1 MKKLFAV
8 LCIMLLSGSFAS
20 YANVVSE
27 ADALQK
33 ASAFLRS
40 SQSVSR
46 KSNAKARRSNL
57 KLRVKGK
64 ALKTGNPSYYLF
76 ARDGEEGFV
85 LVAGDDRVANPILGY
100 SLSGSVDSTD
110 IPENM
115 KVWLDGYAEQIEYM
129 TEQKEEVRK
138 VEPQPGIGKA
148 VVAPLLKTKW
158 DQLKPFNDKCP
169 MGWDGRAPVGCVAV
183 ALGQIM
189 NYHRWPAKSEG
200 IIDYDAGL
208 TWINEDLADYSYDFD
223 NLDIP
228 QFLYN
233 VAAACQVKFEN
244 DGSGAWDVI
253 AGRGILEHFDYDKGM
268 EYHVPDYKAYDT
280 MYPSNYVYKSCS
292 YTKSQ
297 WDSLLRVELDERRPV
312 YYSGSNLRSGHAFVC
327 DGYDD
332 SGYFHFNWGWG
343 GSFDGWFVTSALSPG
358 GSWFSSNQ
366 AIITHIQPNR
376 GNAYWVDSHITGE
389 YSRHFL
395 NTLVDTVKSAY
406 CVENCSTGEKWYLGV
421 RDNVKA
427 KENKKRTYIS
437 VSYDEKTLLEEEGG
451 VLPNGTYKG
460 YYVYQSSDGVWNT
473 FRVCESEKE
482 TFQWIDVE
490 NGKCVLS
497 SSRNFE
503 YVYHNE
509 KNYCFILDDDK
520 SVQLSGGYFDENGTL
535 RYPEEVEY
543 RGKKYIVREIWEETK
558 EAYAGDLSQKKVV
571 FPKTLRKLFTTS
583 EFHHLDLPDSLE
595 YLYLMYFKG
604 KTLKLPSSL
613 LHIGRISDCPNLE
626 SLEIPEGVKSI
637 GNIERTEKWR
647 SLVVP
652 SSVTSI
658 GECRQSSFKSI
669 VFKPGSQVKELPEKF
684 AYESKQLKEVVLPDH
699 LLKVGQ
705 YAFSGC
711 NNITSI
717 TLPSSVKDIS
727 YAFGCYS
734 LRVVNVAKDSQ
745 LENISGAFSGC
756 VSLEHFE
763 IPSSVK
769 AIGQDAFRACR
780 SLTSVVIPNSVTSI
794 GEYAFYECDSL
805 ASVVIPNS
813 VTSIGKNAFNY
824 CGALRS
830 IELPSSLESIEKQVF
845 YNCKSLESVRIP
857 DLVTIIDDWA
867 FYDCDNLREV
877 TLGKSVREVKRESFG
892 AFGDRTRLSRI
903 CCYAQVPPFFVN
915 GYSSVTLYVPRESLE
930 LYKQAYSVGR
940 FADIRPINYYLSY
953 YVDGKLYN
961 RELLDIGTH
970 ITPLAEPEK
979 EGHTF
984 SGWEDP
990 IPDVMPTYDV
1000 AVGGHF
1006 TVNTYKVT
1014 YMVGNEVV
1022 HVDNVTYGSPIPAY
1036 VYSPEDEA
1044 VVFRGWIGERYEKM
1058 PAFDVVYTADIA
1070 NGIDDIVQDKEMDVY
1085 DLTGMKV
1092 GSTSEWHTLKPGTY
1106 IINGRKVRKG

>member
-1 MKKLFAV
+1 M
-8 LCIMLLSGSFAS
+8 
-20 YANVVSE
+20 
-27 ADALQK
+27 
-33 ASAFLRS
+33 
-40 SQSVSR
+40 
-46 KSNAKARRSNL
+46 
-57 KLRVKGK
+57 
-64 ALKTGNPSYYLF
+64 KTGNPSYYLF

-85 LVAGDDRVANPILGY
+85 LVAGDDRVTNPILGY

-129 TEQKEEVRK
+129 MEQKEEVRK
-138 VEPQPGIGKA
+138 VESQPGMGKA

-158 DQLKPFNDKCP
+158 NQLKPFNDKCP

-280 MYPSNYVYKSCS
+280 MYPSNYVYKSCR

-312 YYSGSNLRSGHAFVC
+312 YYSGSNLKTGHAFVC

-343 GSFDGWFVTSALSPG
+343 GAFDGWFVTSALTPG

-437 VSYDEKTLLEEEGG
+437 VSYDEKTLLKEEGG

-558 EAYAGDLSQKKVV
+558 EAYVGDLSQTKVV
-571 FPKTLRKLFTTS
+571 FPKTLRKLYTES
-583 EFHHLDLPDSLE
+583 EFYHLDLPDSLE
-595 YLYLMYFKG
+595 YLSLRYFKG

-658 GECRQSSFKSI
+658 GTCWQSSFKSI

-684 AYESKQLKEVVLPDH
+684 AYQCKQLKEVVLPDH
-699 LLKVGQ
+699 LLKVGK
-705 YAFSGC
+705 YAFDGC
-711 NNITSI
+711 SNITSI

-745 LENISGAFSGC
+745 LENISGAFWGC

-769 AIGQDAFRACR
+769 TIGWRTFSGCK
-780 SLTSVVIPNSVTSI
+780 
-794 GEYAFYECDSL
+794 SL

-813 VTSIGKNAFNY
+813 VTSIGYCAFMSCDSLTSVVIPNSVTTIEKSAFSD

-830 IELPSSLESIEKQVF
+830 IELSSSLESIGYSVF
-845 YNCKSLESVRIP
+845 NKCESLESVRIP
-857 DLVTIIDDWA
+857 DLVTTIDRDA
-867 FYDCDNLREV
+867 FQGCYNLREV
-877 TLGKSVREVKRESFG
+877 TLGKSVREVKRGSF
-892 AFGDRTRLSRI
+892 DNCMRLSSI
-903 CCYAQVPPFFVN
+903 YCYAQNPPEFEFESIIK
-915 GYSSVTLYVPRESLE
+915 GRPTLYVPRESLE
-930 LYKQAYSVGR
+930 LYKQAYSAGR
-940 FADIRPINYYLSY
+940 FADICPINYYLSY

-1092 GSTSEWHTLKPGTY
+1092 GTTSEWHTLKQGTY
-1106 IINGRKVRKG
+1106 IVNGRKVRKR

>member
-40 SQSVSR
+40 SQSASR
-46 KSNAKARRSNL
+46 KLNGRRSNL

-85 LVAGDDRVANPILGY
+85 LVAGDDRVTNPILGY

-129 TEQKEEVRK
+129 MEQKEEVRK
-138 VEPQPGIGKA
+138 VESQPGMGKA

-158 DQLKPFNDKCP
+158 NQLKPFNDKCP

-312 YYSGSNLRSGHAFVC
+312 YYSGSNLKTGHAFVC

-343 GSFDGWFVTSALSPG
+343 GAFDGWFVTSALTPG

-437 VSYDEKTLLEEEGG
+437 VSYDEKTLLKEEGG

-509 KNYCFILDDDK
+509 KNYCFIL
-520 SVQLSGGYFDENGTL
+520 
-535 RYPEEVEY
+535 
-543 RGKKYIVREIWEETK
+543 
-558 EAYAGDLSQKKVV
+558 
-571 FPKTLRKLFTTS
+571 LF
-583 EFHHLDLPDSLE
+583 
-595 YLYLMYFKG
+595 
-604 KTLKLPSSL
+604 
-613 LHIGRISDCPNLE
+613 
-626 SLEIPEGVKSI
+626 
-637 GNIERTEKWR
+637 
-647 SLVVP
+647 
-652 SSVTSI
+652 
-658 GECRQSSFKSI
+658 
-669 VFKPGSQVKELPEKF
+669 
-684 AYESKQLKEVVLPDH
+684 
-699 LLKVGQ
+699 
-705 YAFSGC
+705 
-711 NNITSI
+711 IT
-717 TLPSSVKDIS
+717 
-727 YAFGCYS
+727 
-734 LRVVNVAKDSQ
+734 
-745 LENISGAFSGC
+745 
-756 VSLEHFE
+756 
-763 IPSSVK
+763 
-769 AIGQDAFRACR
+769 
-780 SLTSVVIPNSVTSI
+780 
-794 GEYAFYECDSL
+794 
-805 ASVVIPNS
+805 
-813 VTSIGKNAFNY
+813 
-824 CGALRS
+824 
-830 IELPSSLESIEKQVF
+830 
-845 YNCKSLESVRIP
+845 
-857 DLVTIIDDWA
+857 
-867 FYDCDNLREV
+867 
-877 TLGKSVREVKRESFG
+877 
-892 AFGDRTRLSRI
+892 
-903 CCYAQVPPFFVN
+903 
-915 GYSSVTLYVPRESLE
+915 
-930 LYKQAYSVGR
+930 
-940 FADIRPINYYLSY
+940 
-953 YVDGKLYN
+953 
-961 RELLDIGTH
+961 
-970 ITPLAEPEK
+970 
-979 EGHTF
+979 
-984 SGWEDP
+984 
-990 IPDVMPTYDV
+990 
-1000 AVGGHF
+1000 
-1006 TVNTYKVT
+1006 
-1014 YMVGNEVV
+1014 
-1022 HVDNVTYGSPIPAY
+1022 
-1036 VYSPEDEA
+1036 
-1044 VVFRGWIGERYEKM
+1044 
-1058 PAFDVVYTADIA
+1058 
-1070 NGIDDIVQDKEMDVY
+1070 
-1085 DLTGMKV
+1085 
-1092 GSTSEWHTLKPGTY
+1092 
-1106 IINGRKVRKG
+1106 

>member
-1 MKKLFAV
+1 M
-8 LCIMLLSGSFAS
+8 
-20 YANVVSE
+20 
-27 ADALQK
+27 
-33 ASAFLRS
+33 
-40 SQSVSR
+40 
-46 KSNAKARRSNL
+46 
-57 KLRVKGK
+57 
-64 ALKTGNPSYYLF
+64 KTGNPSYYLF

-129 TEQKEEVRK
+129 TEQKEEARK
-138 VEPQPGIGKA
+138 VEPQTGIGKA

-208 TWINEDLADYSYDFD
+208 TWVNEDLADYSYDFD

-233 VAAACQVKFEN
+233 VAVACQVKFEN

-268 EYHVPDYKAYDT
+268 EYHVPDYKAYET

-312 YYSGSNLRSGHAFVC
+312 YYSGSNLKTGHAFVC

-343 GSFDGWFVTSALSPG
+343 GAFDGWFVTSALSPG
-358 GSWFSSNQ
+358 DSWFSSNQ

-389 YSRHFL
+389 SSSHFL

-406 CVENCSTGEKWYLGV
+406 CVENCATGEKRYLGV

-427 KENKKRTYIS
+427 KENKKRTYIN
-437 VSYDEKTLLEEEGG
+437 VHYFVKTLLEEEGG
-451 VLPNGTYKG
+451 DLPNGTYKG
-460 YYVYQSSDGVWNT
+460 YYVYQSSDGAWNT

-497 SSRNFE
+497 SSRSFD
-503 YVYHNE
+503 YVFHN
-509 KNYCFILDDDK
+509 KRCSCFILDDDK
-520 SVQLSGGYFDENGTL
+520 SVRLSGGYFDENGTL

-543 RGKKYIVREIWEETK
+543 RGKKYIVREIVQEVR

-571 FPKTLRKLFTTS
+571 FPKTLRKLYTES

-595 YLYLMYFKG
+595 YLSLRYFKG

-658 GECRQSSFKSI
+658 GTCWQSSFKSI
-669 VFKPGSQVKELPEKF
+669 VFKPGSQVKELPEEF
-684 AYESKQLKEVVLPDH
+684 AYECKQLREIVLPDH
-699 LLKVGQ
+699 LQKVGK
-705 YAFSGC
+705 YAFGGC

-769 AIGQDAFRACR
+769 AIGQEAFRACR

-794 GEYAFYECDSL
+794 GEYAFYKCDSL

-930 LYKQAYSVGR
+930 LYKQAYSTGS
-940 FADIRPINYYLSY
+940 FADICPINYYLSY
-953 YVDGKLYN
+953 YVDGKLYS

-979 EGHTF
+979 EGYTF

-1000 AVGGHF
+1000 AVGGRF
-1006 TVNTYKVT
+1006 KVNTYKVT
-1014 YMVGNEVV
+1014 YMVGGEVV
-1022 HVDNVTYGSPIPAY
+1022 HVDNVAYGSPIPAY

-1070 NGIDDIVQDKEMDVY
+1070 NGINDIVQDREMDVY
-1085 DLTGMKV
+1085 DLTGIKV
-1092 GSTSEWHTLKPGTY
+1092 GTTSEWHTLKPGTY
-1106 IINGRKVRKG
+1106 IVNGRKVRKG

>member
-40 SQSVSR
+40 SQSASR
-46 KSNAKARRSNL
+46 KSNGRRSNL

-138 VEPQPGIGKA
+138 VEPQTGIGKA

-253 AGRGILEHFDYDKGM
+253 AGKGILEHFDYDKGM
-268 EYHVPDYKAYDT
+268 EYHVPDYKAYET

-312 YYSGSNLRSGHAFVC
+312 YYSGSNLKTGHAFVC

-343 GSFDGWFVTSALSPG
+343 GAFDGWFVTSALSPG

-389 YSRHFL
+389 FSSHFL

-406 CVENCSTGEKWYLGV
+406 CVENCATGEKRYLGV

-427 KENKKRTYIS
+427 KENKKRTYIN
-437 VSYDEKTLLEEEGG
+437 VSYSEKTLLKEEGG
-451 VLPNGTYKG
+451 DLPNGTYKG

-497 SSRNFE
+497 SSRSFD
-503 YVYHNE
+503 YVFHN
-509 KNYCFILDDDK
+509 KRCSCFILDDDK
-520 SVQLSGGYFDENGTL
+520 SVRFSVGYIDENETTL

-543 RGKKYIVREIWEETK
+543 RGKKYIVREIVQEVR
-558 EAYAGDLSQKKVV
+558 EAISGDLSQKKVV
-571 FPKTLRKLFTTS
+571 FPKTLRKLYAIG

-595 YLYLMYFKG
+595 YLSLRYFKG

-684 AYESKQLKEVVLPDH
+684 ANQSKQLKEVVLPDH
-699 LLKVGQ
+699 LLKVGK
-705 YAFSGC
+705 YAFGGC

-727 YAFGCYS
+727 YAFGCNS

-745 LENISGAFSGC
+745 LENITDAFSGC

-769 AIGQDAFRACR
+769 TIGWDAFYGCR
-780 SLTSVVIPNSVTSI
+780 SLTSIVIPNSVTSIEDEAFSHCRSLTSIVIPNSVTSI
-794 GEYAFYECDSL
+794 GESAFSGC
-805 ASVVIPNS
+805 V
-813 VTSIGKNAFNY
+813 
-824 CGALRS
+824 ALRS
-830 IELPSSLESIEKQVF
+830 IELPSSLESFGDHMF
-845 YNCKSLESVRIP
+845 YKCESLESVRIP
-857 DLVTIIDDWA
+857 DIVTIIDEYA
-867 FYDCDNLREV
+867 FKGCYNLREV
-877 TLGKSVREVKRESFG
+877 TLGKSVKEVESYSFG
-892 AFGDRTRLSRI
+892 DCTRLSRI
-903 CCYAQVPPFFVN
+903 YCYAQIPPIFVN
-915 GYSSVTLYVPRESLE
+915 VSIIRGRATLYVPRESLE
-930 LYKQAYSVGR
+930 LYKQAYSTGS
-940 FADIRPINYYLSY
+940 FADICPINYYLSY

-979 EGHTF
+979 VGHTF

-1022 HVDNVTYGSPIPAY
+1022 HVDNVAYGSPIPAY

-1058 PAFDVVYTADIA
+1058 PAFDVVYIADIA

-1092 GSTSEWHTLKPGTY
+1092 GTTSEWHTLKPGTY
-1106 IINGRKVRKG
+1106 IVNGRKVRKR